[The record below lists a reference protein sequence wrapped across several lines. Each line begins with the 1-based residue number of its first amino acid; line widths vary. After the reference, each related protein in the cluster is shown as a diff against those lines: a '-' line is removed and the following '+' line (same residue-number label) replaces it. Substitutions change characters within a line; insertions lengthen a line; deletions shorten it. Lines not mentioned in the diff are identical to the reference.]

1 MQKLILIFSYL
12 NNTNEIINLL
22 FVNFVKIRLI
32 MSQEVSNVEP
42 TEVWKNFVLLNQV
55 PRPSKKEERVIEFLI
70 SFAKKNNLE
79 YKQDEIG
86 NLVITKEATSEM
98 TTCQTVVLQSHVDMV
113 HEKNNEVE
121 FDFLNSGIKM
131 YVDGDWVKAK
141 GTTLGADNGLG
152 VAAIMAVLE
161 SKEISHPKIEAL
173 FTIDEETGM
182 TGALNLSDSI
192 LSGKILL
199 NLDTEEDDEICI
211 GCAGGIDIT
220 MNRSYILNDL
230 SNDEVCVQILL
241 NGLTGGHSGAEIH
254 KGLGNSNKILFE
266 ILNEIINH
274 FKISICSINGGGL
287 RNAIPRESSTVISFS
302 KDNINLFEQIIK
314 KSLQKYKTK
323 FKDTDSNLNLEFQI
337 LNDKIKQLNNKE
349 SVELIDAIN
358 NCPNGVFEMSKS
370 IDGLVETSNNLANIK
385 LIEGELKIMCLTRSS
400 SEDSKAK
407 LSKVISNIFE
417 DISCDCTFSGGY
429 PGWEPNINSKTL
441 KEVKNSYIKLFSS
454 EPKVNVIHAGL
465 ECGII
470 GSHYPDMD
478 MISFGPTILG
488 AHSPDEKASISS
500 TQKFWRFFTEILANI
515 PQKVG

>member
-1 MQKLILIFSYL
+1 
-12 NNTNEIINLL
+12 
-22 FVNFVKIRLI
+22 
-32 MSQEVSNVEP
+32 MSQEVSNIEP
-42 TEVWKNFVLLNQV
+42 TELWKNFVLLNQV
-55 PRPSKKEERVIEFLI
+55 PRPSKKEEKVIEFLI

-86 NLVITKEATSEM
+86 NLVITKEATLDM

-113 HEKNNEVE
+113 HEKNKQVE

-161 SKEISHPKIEAL
+161 SIEISHPKIEAL

-220 MNRSYILNDL
+220 INRSYILSDL
-230 SNDEVCVQILL
+230 SNDEVCVEILL

-266 ILNEIINH
+266 ILNEIIKD

-314 KSLQKYKTK
+314 KNLQKYKTK
-323 FKDTDSNLNLEFQI
+323 FKGTDSNLNLEFQI
-337 LNDKIKQLNNKE
+337 LNDKIKQLNYKE

-385 LIEGELKIMCLTRSS
+385 LIEGKLKIMCLTRSS

-407 LSKVISNIFE
+407 LSKLISNIFQ

-429 PGWEPNINSKTL
+429 PGWEPNISSKTL

-454 EPKVNVIHAGL
+454 VPKVNVIHAGL

-470 GSHYPDMD
+470 GSHYPEMD

-500 TQKFWRFFTEILANI
+500 TQKFWSFFTEVLANI
-515 PQKVG
+515 PQKID

>member
-1 MQKLILIFSYL
+1 M
-12 NNTNEIINLL
+12 EIID
-22 FVNFVKIRLI
+22 R
-32 MSQEVSNVEP
+32 
-42 TEVWKNFVLLNQV
+42 
-55 PRPSKKEERVIEFLI
+55 IEF
-70 SFAKKNNLE
+70 K
-79 YKQDEIG
+79 
-86 NLVITKEATSEM
+86 
-98 TTCQTVVLQSHVDMV
+98 
-113 HEKNNEVE
+113 
-121 FDFLNSGIKM
+121 
-131 YVDGDWVKAK
+131 
-141 GTTLGADNGLG
+141 
-152 VAAIMAVLE
+152 
-161 SKEISHPKIEAL
+161 
-173 FTIDEETGM
+173 
-182 TGALNLSDSI
+182 
-192 LSGKILL
+192 
-199 NLDTEEDDEICI
+199 
-211 GCAGGIDIT
+211 
-220 MNRSYILNDL
+220 
-230 SNDEVCVQILL
+230 
-241 NGLTGGHSGAEIH
+241 
-254 KGLGNSNKILFE
+254 
-266 ILNEIINH
+266 
-274 FKISICSINGGGL
+274 
-287 RNAIPRESSTVISFS
+287 
-302 KDNINLFEQIIK
+302 
-314 KSLQKYKTK
+314 
-323 FKDTDSNLNLEFQI
+323 I

-417 DISCDCTFSGGY
+417 DISCDCKFSGGY

-515 PQKVG
+515 PQKVD

>member
-42 TEVWKNFVLLNQV
+42 IEIWKNFVLLNQV
-55 PRPSKKEERVIEFLI
+55 PRPSKKEERVIKFLI

-86 NLVITKEATSEM
+86 NLVITKEATLDM

-211 GCAGGIDIT
+211 GCAGGVDIT

-302 KDNINLFEQIIK
+302 KDNINSFEQIIK

-515 PQKVG
+515 PQKVD